1 MSQRNQKTTE
11 EEFDLWLKTKFIES
25 FWMRGHRFE
34 KTKTEEI
41 RVDNALFSKEEAIQL
56 FKMLTSHNPFTM
68 LNATLAIWERNGT
81 LLKLLLITAFLLLL
95 IVYIRVRK

>member
-1 MSQRNQKTTE
+1 MHQRNQKTTE

-25 FWMRGHRFE
+25 FWTRGHRFE
-34 KTKTEEI
+34 KTGTEDI
-41 RVDNALFSKEEAIQL
+41 RIDNALFSKEEAIQL
-56 FKMLTSHNPFTM
+56 FRMLTSRNPFTR

-95 IVYIRVRK
+95 LVYIRVRK

>member
-1 MSQRNQKTTE
+1 VSQRNQKTTE

-95 IVYIRVRK
+95 IVYIRVRR